1 MWCRSRGPVCR
12 LIYYHRRDGRAGS
25 TTEVQWTDGSS
36 LRYCERYWASDRW
49 CIHESCIVEMVVSRI
64 AMLDLT
70 SRLTYHLSFYINL
83 PIGAVSTL
91 VILIFFPLRSAP
103 LTRPNWRKLLGEMDL
118 PGLTLIVGAVVCFTL
133 AMQWGGISKAW
144 SSGPVVG
151 TLVGFIVMSILF
163 VVIQWKSGERAMVVG
178 RIFKRRTIAVG
189 SAFSFL

>member
-1 MWCRSRGPVCR
+1 M
-12 LIYYHRRDGRAGS
+12 
-25 TTEVQWTDGSS
+25 EVVVSLTVLLGSS
-36 LRYCERYWASDRW
+36 PLLTK
-49 CIHESCIVEMVVSRI
+49 I
-64 AMLDLT
+64 A
-70 SRLTYHLSFYINL
+70 SFYINL

-91 VILIFFPLRSAP
+91 VILVFFPLRSAP
-103 LTRPNWRKLLGEMDL
+103 QPRPAWKKLLGEMDL

-144 SSGPVVG
+144 NSSPVVG
-151 TLVGFIVMSILF
+151 TLVGFVVMSILF